1 MGERGGGERGGGG
14 EGRGVYGCGHIERT
28 WSVSQLIIDVHFPWS
43 RVFSAE

>member
-1 MGERGGGERGGGG
+1 MYAIGVRTELFIKGGD
-14 EGRGVYGCGHIERT
+14 VYGCGHIERT